1 MHVLLPRKTILCL
14 LLLWGW
20 GVSGV
25 WAQDV
30 AFEAE
35 ADPSE
40 LVMGDYFELRF
51 TLRNARGTD
60 FVAPDL
66 SAFDILM
73 GPSQAFRTTIIN
85 GQASSEFSI
94 SYTLRPRQPGTWT
107 IGPARIRANG
117 RTLHSN
123 AVTVVVHPPVQA
135 PDDGRALPEVFVEV
149 WLSDTV
155 AYTGQEVIAELKL
168 YTTRDVDSYSVLDE
182 PELRGAWVEPLRR
195 FDTRVRHELRG
206 GRQYATKVLR
216 RLALFP
222 QQTGRLDIGSWRLQ
236 LGVVEKRERGLGFF
250 FNTQVTPMVVESAP
264 RAIDVQPLPAGAPP
278 TFTGAVGHYAVKT
291 YVQPTHL
298 TTDEALQLTWT
309 ISGVGDIKR
318 VEPPQVPLPA
328 DSFDIYE
335 PRVVEETIYEDR
347 GLLRGKKVIEVL
359 AIPRY
364 PGWYRIDP
372 AFAWFDPDSLRY
384 LEVTDGPWL
393 VEVKPGQGTGIGRP
407 APSDSSAAPAA
418 ALYPMMRQASLRR
431 CRPSFWGSMPF
442 WVLSGLPFALGLAGL
457 AVLSWRRRRPT
468 LDEGEL
474 RHQRARKLA
483 RQRLAKAERHLKE
496 GRYREWYDELA
507 HALIEYV
514 AWRLRIPMAELTKA
528 NVDQRLSA
536 KGVPDEL
543 RKRYRK
549 LLELCEQALYAG
561 MADKLPHAELRD
573 EAVAIISE
581 LERYLE
587 G

>member
-1 MHVLLPRKTILCL
+1 MHTLLPRKTILCL
-14 LLLWGW
+14 LLLWAW
-20 GVSGV
+20 GASGV
-25 WAQDV
+25 WGQDV
-30 AFEAE
+30 VFEAE

-51 TLRNARGTD
+51 TLRNARGTG

-66 SAFDILM
+66 SDFDLLM

-94 SYTLRPRQPGTWT
+94 SYTLRPRRPGTWT
-107 IGPARIRANG
+107 IGPARIHVNG
-117 RTLHSN
+117 RTLRSRP
-123 AVTVVVHPPVQA
+123 VTVVVHPPVQA
-135 PDDGRALPEVFVEV
+135 PDDGQALPDLFVEV
-149 WLSDTV
+149 RLSDTV
-155 AYTGQEVIAELKL
+155 AWVGQEVIAELKL

-206 GRQYATKVLR
+206 GRQYATRVLR
-216 RLALFP
+216 RLAIFP

-250 FNTQVTPMVVESAP
+250 FNTQVTPVVVESAP
-264 RAIDVQPLPAGAPP
+264 RAIDVQPLPVGAPH
-278 TFTGAVGHYAVKT
+278 TFTGAVGRYAVKT
-291 YVQPTHL
+291 YVQPTRL

-318 VEPPQVPLPA
+318 VEPPRVPLPA

-347 GLLRGKKVIEVL
+347 GVLRGKKVIEVL

-372 AFAWFDPDSLRY
+372 AFAWFDTDSLRY
-384 LEVTDGPWL
+384 REVTDGPWL
-393 VEVKPGQGTGIGRP
+393 VEVHQGQGANTAHP
-407 APSDSSAAPAA
+407 ASPDSSAAPTAV
-418 ALYPMMRQASLRR
+418 LYPMMQQASLRR
-431 CRPSFWGSMPF
+431 CRPSFWGSLPF
-442 WVLSGLPFALGLAGL
+442 RLLSGLPFALGLAGL
-457 AVLSWRRRRPT
+457 AVVSRRRQRPA
-468 LDEGEL
+468 LSEAEL

-528 NVDQRLSA
+528 SVDQRLA
-536 KGVPDEL
+536 AQGVPDEL

-549 LLELCEQALYAG
+549 LLELCDQALFAG

-573 EAVAIISE
+573 EAVSVISE